1 MECIW
6 VPRVAP
12 KGLRRRRVE
21 MKLTNPSEGSW
32 RRSFG
37 GRFPVSRAVSL
48 RMTPEAVG
56 FGGCPLAYRCP
67 RVDRFV
73 DAMLVVTGHISP
85 CGRGEARP

>member
-37 GRFPVSRAVSL
+37 GRSPVSRAVSL
-48 RMTPEAVG
+48 RMTPDAVVSEAD
-56 FGGCPLAYRCP
+56 RCP